1 MELSGIKDTQD
12 SIQLEVSDPNQRRI
26 IKSVA
31 EKYEIDLNVNHLTI
45 NGAVFEDSQGR
56 KIGVCH
62 GDIRGN
68 LIHTGSPYAEIMI
81 LGTKDGI
88 LLGWI
93 DSSKMSDAS
102 DRFLVSVKSLNAMP
116 SEFRFAQPCP
126 HLSVYGGYLDIEEN
140 NWRCFGCDTVIP
152 FIG

>member
-1 MELSGIKDTQD
+1 MELSAIKDTQD